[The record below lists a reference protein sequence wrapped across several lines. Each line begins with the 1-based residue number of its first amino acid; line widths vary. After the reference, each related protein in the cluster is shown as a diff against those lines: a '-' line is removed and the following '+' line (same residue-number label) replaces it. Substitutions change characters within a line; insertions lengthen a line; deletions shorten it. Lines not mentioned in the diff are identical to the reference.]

1 MEAREYQE
9 LALRTASKENAIVHA
24 CFGIGGEAGEILD
37 MVKKTVFYGKELDK
51 TKVLLEIGDA
61 VWYFNLLISEL
72 GSTWEE
78 VFDMNIA
85 KLSARYPDLK
95 FDADKAINRNTDAE
109 HEAVA
114 AAISK

>member
-1 MEAREYQE
+1 MEAHEYQK
-9 LALRTASKENAIVHA
+9 LALRTASNENAITHA

-37 MVKKTVFYGKELDK
+37 MVKKTMFYGKELDK
-51 TKVLLEIGDA
+51 TKLLLEVGDA
-61 VWYFNLLISEL
+61 LWYFNLLISEI

-85 KLSARYPDLK
+85 KLSARYPNLK

-109 HEAVA
+109 HEAVTA
-114 AAISK
+114 TLTK